1 MTKNLEK
8 AINEW
13 QKNPN
18 SSVDIREFEGNYC
31 LAIKRSANI
40 SIDGHT
46 TNNPIVSV
54 RLFQTIAQKSDEV
67 LISSQGDVELFHQ
80 TCIDVEKEISDEVN
94 ERIDNFL
101 ETCHKK
107 FI

>member
-13 QKNPN
+13 QKNPS
-18 SSVDIREFEGNYC
+18 SSVDILEFEGDYC
-31 LAIKRSANI
+31 IAIKRSVNI
-40 SIDGHT
+40 FIDGCP
-46 TNNPIVSV
+46 TNILAE
-54 RLFQTIAQKSDEV
+54 RFFQTIAQKSDEV